1 MEINPRSSSRRWHTT
16 CSHIRVALCMEDSR
30 EVLWENKL
38 NVLQGPSKTS
48 NGAVWEPAASL
59 RIITPPFPRET
70 NSPMS
75 LGQGPCPWIQL
86 RPWPTRKP
94 ITGHMSYS
102 QSSRHFDNPQRK
114 NQNRFFFLK
123 IQISLVELRRPRV
136 FWVTMSKW
144 PLGPTAVVFFWFPV
158 PGSLLSRLFWLSPV
172 WGARFLAHSPPYFM
186 INLVQFPT

>member
-16 CSHIRVALCMEDSR
+16 CSHIRVALCVEDSR

-38 NVLQGPSKTS
+38 HVLQGPSKTS

-70 NSPMS
+70 KSPMS

-86 RPWPTRKP
+86 LPWPTRKP
-94 ITGHMSYS
+94 ITGHISYS

-114 NQNRFFFLK
+114 NQNRFFF
-123 IQISLVELRRPRV
+123 
-136 FWVTMSKW
+136 SKYKYPW
-144 PLGPTAVVFFWFPV
+144 WNCGDQGYSGSQCQNAPLDP
-158 PGSLLSRLFWLSPV
+158 LLSFSFGFLFLEACS
-172 WGARFLAHSPPYFM
+172 LDCSD
-186 INLVQFPT
+186 